1 MAGQHIFWGK
11 FDEGGVLVEQ
21 RLDGGARLT
30 DAQQREDGFEPVL
43 IPDGVRFG
51 DWTGFSKEHGF
62 EWPPHLKDWR
72 AFRMALLSEPEYLD
86 VDAAAME
93 STALTHRVHSF
104 NDTLR
109 ELIDGGATPQELK
122 RFQFQWGALETL
134 IQQKQFA
141 NYTGVQ
147 VAAKIREI
155 ADNLSIILDYGEL
168 DFDGSVSRGNP
179 DSGAGNYSQSGHA
192 FEP

>member
-1 MAGQHIFWGK
+1 MAGQNIFWGK
-11 FDEGGVLVEQ
+11 FNESGVLIEQ
-21 RLDGGARLT
+21 RINGGGRRT

-51 DWTGFSKEHGF
+51 EWIGFSKEHGF
-62 EWPPHLKDWR
+62 EWPPHLRDWR
-72 AFRMALLSEPEYLD
+72 AFRLALLSEPEYLD
-86 VDAAAME
+86 VDTEAME

-104 NDTLR
+104 NDPLR

-122 RFQFQWGALETL
+122 RFQLQWGALEAL

-155 ADNLSIILDYGEL
+155 AELLGINLDYGE
-168 DFDGSVSRGNP
+168 FDITGAVPRGNP
-179 DSGAGNYSQSGHA
+179 NGDGDNSSEGGPTP
-192 FEP
+192 EP

>member
-1 MAGQHIFWGK
+1 MTHFFWGR
-11 FDEGGVLVEQ
+11 FNSEGRMIDQ
-21 RLDGGARLT
+21 RQDGEGRVS
-30 DAQQREDGFEPVL
+30 DAQRTQEGFEKIS
-43 IPDGVRFG
+43 IPNGVTYG
-51 DWTGFSKEHGF
+51 QWTGFTREGGF
-62 EWPPHLKDWR
+62 EWPPHLRDWR
-72 AFRMALLSEPEYLD
+72 GFRLALLSEPEYLD

-122 RFQFQWGALETL
+122 RFQLQWGALEAL

-141 NYTGVQ
+141 HYTGGQ

-155 ADNLSIILDYGEL
+155 ADTLSIFLDYEQPDPEPATAG
-168 DFDGSVSRGNP
+168 GNP
-179 DSGAGNYSQSGHA
+179 DSNDDNYSQGGPPPES
-192 FEP
+192 